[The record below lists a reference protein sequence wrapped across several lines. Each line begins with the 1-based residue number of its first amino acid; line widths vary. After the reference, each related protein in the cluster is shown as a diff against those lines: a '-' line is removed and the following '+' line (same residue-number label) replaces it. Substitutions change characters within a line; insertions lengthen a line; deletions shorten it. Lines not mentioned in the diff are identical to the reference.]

1 MDGPIFLPRT
11 KDTGRKDNRMRI
23 AIPNKGRLSESAL
36 EVFEQAGLKPEF
48 RAERALVARLGQDFQ
63 AIFVRAQDIPEFV
76 ADGAAEFGITGR
88 DLVEE
93 SKREEVVELLDLGFG
108 KCRLIVAVKE
118 ESPVR
123 TPQELPA
130 GTRVATS
137 FPGLA
142 ERYFASLGTSIKVV
156 PVSGAAEI
164 APHLGVADVIVDL
177 SSTGSTLQVNGLR
190 EIGTILASSALLI
203 GNRAAIE
210 NPSARK
216 KQEEL
221 VTAVAS
227 VLRAKTKRYLMANIP
242 RDQLEK
248 VREILPGISG
258 PTIVDV
264 FDRGGWVAAHAVVDA
279 DQVYQTIARLKE
291 LGAEGILVTR
301 IERLMP

>member
-1 MDGPIFLPRT
+1 ML
-11 KDTGRKDNRMRI
+11 RI
-23 AIPNKGRLSESAL
+23 AIPNKGRLSEDAL
-36 EVFEQAGLKPEF
+36 DLFETAGLRPEF
-48 RAERALVARLGQDFQ
+48 RADRALVARLGDTFQ

-76 ADGAAEFGITGR
+76 ADGAAGLGITGS
-88 DLVEE
+88 DLVAETN
-93 SKREEVVELLDLGFG
+93 RPEVTELLDLGFG
-108 KCRLIVAVKE
+108 RCRLVVAVRDE
-118 ESPVR
+118 WEASAPGD
-123 TPQELPA
+123 LPP

-142 ERYFASLGTSIKVV
+142 RRYFEGIGIPIQVV

-177 SSTGSTLQVNGLR
+177 TSTGSTLRVNGLK
-190 EIGTILASSALLI
+190 EIGTILSSSARLV
-203 GNRAAIE
+203 GNAQALEGSRRE
-210 NPSARK
+210 VT
-216 KQEEL
+216 EL
-221 VTAVAS
+221 TTALES
-227 VLRAKTKRYLMANIP
+227 VLRARKKRYLMANVL
-242 RDQLEK
+242 RDTLDQ

-264 FDRGGWVAAHAVVDA
+264 LDQGRWVAAHAVVDA

>member
-1 MDGPIFLPRT
+1 ML
-11 KDTGRKDNRMRI
+11 RI

-36 EVFEQAGLKPEF
+36 ELFETAGLRPEF
-48 RAERALVARLGQDFQ
+48 RADRALMAQLGDRFQ

-76 ADGAAEFGITGR
+76 ADGAAELGITGS
-88 DLVEE
+88 DLVAE
-93 SKREEVVELLDLGFG
+93 SNREEVAELLDLGFG
-108 KCRLIVAVKE
+108 KCRLVVAVKE
-118 ESPVR
+118 DASAS
-123 TPQELPA
+123 TPADLPS

-142 ERYFASLGTSIKVV
+142 RRHFESLGISIQVV

-177 SSTGSTLQVNGLR
+177 TSTGSTLRVNGLR
-190 EIGTILASSALLI
+190 EIGTILTSSARLI
-203 GNRAAIE
+203 GNAGAME
-210 NPSARK
+210 GSARDVA
-216 KQEEL
+216 EL
-221 VTAVAS
+221 TTALES
-227 VLRAKTKRYLMANIP
+227 VLRARKKRYLMANVL
-242 RDQLEK
+242 RDTLDE
-248 VREILPGISG
+248 VRQVLPGISG

-264 FDRGGWVAAHAVVDA
+264 LDQGRWVAAHAVVDA

>member
-1 MDGPIFLPRT
+1 
-11 KDTGRKDNRMRI
+11 MRI
-23 AIPNKGRLSESAL
+23 AIPNKGRLSENAL
-36 EVFEQAGLKPEF
+36 EVFEQAGLKAEF

-93 SKREEVVELLDLGFG
+93 SGRSEVTELLDLGFG

-118 ESPVR
+118 ESAIA
-123 TPQELPA
+123 TPADLPE

-142 ERYFASLGTSIKVV
+142 ERYFSSLGIAIRIV

-177 SSTGSTLQVNGLR
+177 ASTGSTLQVNGLR
-190 EIGTILASSALLI
+190 EIGTILSSSALLI
-203 GNRAAIE
+203 GNRAALE
-210 NPSARK
+210 ESSARRR
-216 KQEEL
+216 QEEL

-227 VLRAKTKRYLMANIP
+227 VLRAKTKRYLMANVL
-242 RDQLEK
+242 RDQLDR

-291 LGAEGILVTR
+291 IGAEGILVTR